1 MIVTMNVP
9 RRPRIIL
16 AEDDAAPR
24 ELLAKVMR
32 ALGAD
37 VESSADGGR
46 LLVAVASQ
54 YDTGHAPEDIDLI
67 VTDIR
72 MPVMSGLDVVEALRV
87 AHWRTPI
94 ILMTAYATP
103 AIHARATK
111 LGATLLLKPLDLD
124 VFEETVRE
132 LISPSGPGLMVAPDQ
147 SPPGIGPSRAI
158 GHGPG

>member
-1 MIVTMNVP
+1 MDVV
-9 RRPRIIL
+9 RRPRVIL
-16 AEDDAAPR
+16 AEDDTAPR

-46 LLVAVASQ
+46 LLVAVASR
-54 YDTGHAPEDIDLI
+54 YDAGQAPEDIDLI

-103 AIHARATK
+103 TIEARATK

-124 VFEETVRE
+124 VFEGAVRA
-132 LISPSGPGLMVAPDQ
+132 LVWPD
-147 SPPGIGPSRAI
+147 R
-158 GHGPG
+158 H

>member
-1 MIVTMNVP
+1 MTVTIDVQ

-54 YDTGHAPEDIDLI
+54 YDEGHAPGDIDLI

-72 MPVMSGLDVVEALRV
+72 MPVMSGLDVIEALR
-87 AHWRTPI
+87 AARWQTPI
-94 ILMTAYATP
+94 LLMTAYETP
-103 AIHARATK
+103 EVRARATK
-111 LGATLLLKPLDLD
+111 LGATLLIKPLDLD
-124 VFEETVRE
+124 VFEATVR
-132 LISPSGPGLMVAPDQ
+132 GLVRQ
-147 SPPGIGPSRAI
+147 LQG
-158 GHGPG
+158 

>member
-1 MIVTMNVP
+1 MDVL

-16 AEDDAAPR
+16 AEDDVAPR

-54 YDTGHAPEDIDLI
+54 YDAGHAPEDIDLI

-72 MPVMSGLDVVEALRV
+72 MPVMSGLDVIEALR
-87 AHWRTPI
+87 AARWQTPVL
-94 ILMTAYATP
+94 LMTAYETP
-103 AIHARATK
+103 EVRARAAK
-111 LGATLLLKPLDLD
+111 LGATLLIKPLDLD
-124 VFEETVRE
+124 VFEETVR
-132 LISPSGPGLMVAPDQ
+132 GLVKQ
-147 SPPGIGPSRAI
+147 LRG
-158 GHGPG
+158 

>member
-1 MIVTMNVP
+1 MTMSMDVL

-16 AEDDAAPR
+16 AEDEASSR

-32 ALGAD
+32 ALGAH

-46 LLVAVASQ
+46 LLVAVATQ
-54 YDTGHAPEDIDLI
+54 YDAGHDPEDIDLI

-94 ILMTAYATP
+94 ILMTAYATS
-103 AIHARATK
+103 AIYERAAK

-124 VFEETVRE
+124 VFEETVRA
-132 LISPSGPGLMVAPDQ
+132 LCQRSTP
-147 SPPGIGPSRAI
+147 
-158 GHGPG
+158 